1 VGAVTPD
8 SHGSNEQEVHMKKRH
23 IDILRRPAV
32 LALVVAGLFLWPAAA
47 MAQSVSGEASALQA
61 TVLGS
66 RTTLAGTGPLDGP
79 DDLREAS
86 DLAANVPLLV
96 QADVLHAT
104 TGSSVRDW
112 GAGDYVA
119 SEASLSD
126 LGLTVAG
133 NTLSAAFVMARAL
146 APVGGSPT
154 GTSEVSGLSINGVP
168 VVVTGAANQTINLL
182 GGRVVLNEQT
192 PGATGTVVNA
202 IHLVVNGIADV
213 VIASAGAGVDSGGAA
228 PLPLPLPL
236 SPLGR

>member
-1 VGAVTPD
+1 
-8 SHGSNEQEVHMKKRH
+8 MKRKKLQTLH
-23 IDILRRPAV
+23 ATV
-32 LALVVAGLFLWPAAA
+32 VVALAGAGLLLWPAPA
-47 MAQSVSGEASALQA
+47 MAQSVSGDASALQA
-61 TVLGS
+61 NVLGS
-66 RTTLAGTGPLDGP
+66 STVLAATGPLDGP

-86 DLAANVPLLV
+86 ELAASVPLLLR
-96 QADVLHAT
+96 ADVLHAA
-104 TGSSVRDW
+104 TGSSVVDW

-126 LGLTVAG
+126 LDLTVAG

-146 APVGGSPT
+146 APQSGAATGS
-154 GTSEVSGLSINGVP
+154 SEISGLSINGVP

-213 VIASAGAGVDSGGAA
+213 VVASAGAGLDPGGSS
-228 PLPLPLPL
+228 PLPLPLPPPL
-236 SPLGR
+236 APLGR